1 MTGWKADGRSVF
13 VYQPT
18 PMQVQIDQID
28 VASGDR
34 RSAWKTVRPLSAA
47 VTGLNGRSWQSPD
60 GALAYDISP
69 GPQPVVRDQ
78 GAEVSGPRESRRSPS
93 RGLAVIGTTL
103 GPYQVLAKLGE
114 GGMGEVYRARDG
126 KLKRDVAIKVLPASL
141 SADAARLARFQREAE
156 VLASLNDPHIAA
168 IYGLEEQDGQTALVL
183 ELVEGPTLADRIAQG
198 AIPADEAL
206 PIAHQIALALEAA
219 HDAGIIH
226 RDLKPANVKVRPDG
240 VVKVLDF
247 GLADWSLATRRAS
260 PRTGQ
265 DVSNSPTFASPAMTA
280 MGMILGTAA
289 YMAPEQARGRFV
301 DKRVDIWAFGLVLY
315 EMLTGRAAFA
325 GDTIT
330 DILAAVVT
338 REPDWTAL
346 PATTPASIRRLLT
359 RCVEKD
365 PKRRLRDIG
374 DAQLEIEEAIAR
386 GSSCGNALAIRWRV
400 RRGMPARPGFRNS
413 AGQRPVSRWRPL
425 AWSPSPCPGS
435 GHGRG
440 RPTRARCACPSST
453 RTATKSPRPRS
464 RPTAGASRTG
474 RDEATACRC
483 SGCATWRAA
492 SRRPSLAPRMP

>member
-1 MTGWKADGRSVF
+1 MTCLVRK
-13 VYQPT
+13 
-18 PMQVQIDQID
+18 
-28 VASGDR
+28 R
-34 RSAWKTVRPLSAA
+34 RSGARED
-47 VTGLNGRSWQSPD
+47 RD
-60 GALAYDISP
+60 GAHLHVYSRHPLALTP
-69 GPQPVVRDQ
+69 GTR
-78 GAEVSGPRESRRSPS
+78 
-93 RGLAVIGTTL
+93 L
-103 GPYQVLAKLGE
+103 GPYEVTAKIGE
-114 GGMGEVYRARDG
+114 GGMGEVYRARDS

-141 SADAARLARFQREAE
+141 SADVARLARFQREAE

-206 PIAHQIALALEAA
+206 PLAHQIALALEAA

-247 GLADWSLATRRAS
+247 GLARTLDPPSPKATAGKPS
-260 PRTGQ
+260 DPAHN
-265 DVSNSPTFASPAMTA
+265 VSNSPTFASPAMTA

-289 YMAPEQARGRFV
+289 YMAPEQARGRIV

-359 RCVEKD
+359 RCLEKD

-374 DAQLEIEEAIAR
+374 DAQLEIEEAIKRGPAAGSAGDSVASPAR
-386 GSSCGNALAIRWRV
+386 DAGATRVQKLGWTAAGVALAADWPGHPRRV
-400 RRGMPARPGFRNS
+400 RGLATGAAGRHAPA
-413 AGQRPVSRWRPL
+413 
-425 AWSPSPCPGS
+425 
-435 GHGRG
+435 
-440 RPTRARCACPSST
+440 ARVASST